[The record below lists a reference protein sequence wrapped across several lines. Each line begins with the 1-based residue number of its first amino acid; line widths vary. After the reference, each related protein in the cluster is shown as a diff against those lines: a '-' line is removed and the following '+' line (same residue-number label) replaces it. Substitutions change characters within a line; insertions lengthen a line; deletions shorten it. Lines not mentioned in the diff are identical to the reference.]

1 MPSLVAMREGMAV
14 RLAVFCT
21 SQLSAVRSGGA
32 AGLYPA
38 SRTAFLSISY
48 RGAMMDVQHLTDL
61 SAPAIDSAASTG
73 EFRRG
78 WKVLIASMLG
88 IGCGLAALPF
98 YTMGVFAPH
107 LAREFGWSMGQIMA
121 GLTCTTLAVMV
132 AAPVAGILAE
142 RYSTRKVALGSL
154 MLFGL
159 AYLSLATLSSLPQFY
174 ITFLTLAAVGAGTLP
189 ITWTRTVNR
198 WFDKNKGVALGLAM
212 MGTGL
217 FGIVSKP
224 GLAFVIGHYGWRT
237 GFAVLGALP
246 LLLALPVAVMLFRDP
261 SEVRIADNA
270 GSTPAA
276 PQPCSITPAGLS
288 RAEAFRS
295 WRFWLIAAILLP
307 ISFALAGPIPNLE
320 AILTDRGLAP
330 ATILTLTPL
339 VGLAS
344 IAGRLIG
351 GWLLDHFW
359 APAVAFVI
367 LGMPAIS
374 CMILA
379 NGHLDPMMGAIAIGL
394 LGFALGIEYD
404 VVAFLTAR
412 YFGLRAYSAIYA
424 IFYVCFSTG
433 AGFAPMVFG
442 AIRDRHHDF
451 AFALQIAA
459 IILPVTAALFLLL
472 GRYPRLDSAEN

>member
-1 MPSLVAMREGMAV
+1 
-14 RLAVFCT
+14 
-21 SQLSAVRSGGA
+21 
-32 AGLYPA
+32 
-38 SRTAFLSISY
+38 
-48 RGAMMDVQHLTDL
+48 MMDVQHLTDL
-61 SAPAIDSAASTG
+61 GTPAIDSTTSEG

-132 AAPVAGILAE
+132 AAPIAGILAE

-174 ITFLTLAAVGAGTLP
+174 ITFLALAAVGAGTLP

-198 WFDKNKGVALGLAM
+198 WFDKNKGLALGMAM

-246 LLLALPVAVMLFRDP
+246 LLLALPVAAILFRDP
-261 SEVRIADNA
+261 SEVRTSSKAE
-270 GSTPAA
+270 PA
-276 PQPCSITPAGLS
+276 PTGLS
-288 RAEAFRS
+288 RAEALRS

-330 ATILTLTPL
+330 ETILTLTPL
-339 VGLAS
+339 VGLCS

-374 CMILA
+374 CVILA
-379 NGHLDPMMGAIAIGL
+379 NGHLDPMMGAVAIGL

-451 AFALQIAA
+451 AVALQIAA
-459 IILPVTAALFLLL
+459 MILPVTAALFLLL
-472 GRYPRLDSAEN
+472 GRYPRLESLEK

>member
-1 MPSLVAMREGMAV
+1 MNVQA
-14 RLAVFCT
+14 LA
-21 SQLSAVRSGGA
+21 Q
-32 AGLYPA
+32 
-38 SRTAFLSISY
+38 
-48 RGAMMDVQHLTDL
+48 Q
-61 SAPAIDSAASTG
+61 APAGGDTTGPG
-73 EFRRG
+73 EFSRG
-78 WKVLIASMLG
+78 WKVLVASMLG
-88 IGCGLAALPF
+88 IGCGLAAIPF

-107 LAREFGWSMGQIMA
+107 LAREFGWSMGQIMG
-121 GLTCTTLAVMV
+121 GLTVTTLAVMG
-132 AAPVAGILAE
+132 AAPIAGLLVD
-142 RYSTRKVALGSL
+142 RFGTRRVALASL
-154 MLFGL
+154 TLFGL
-159 AYLSLATLSSLPQFY
+159 AYMSLATLTSLPQFY
-174 ITFLTLAAVGAGTLP
+174 VTFLLLAALGAGTLP

-198 WFDKNKGVALGLAM
+198 WFDVNKGLALGLAM

-224 GLAFVIGHYGWRT
+224 ALAFIIGHYGWRT
-237 GFAVLGALP
+237 GFAALGALP
-246 LLLALPVAVMLFRDP
+246 LLLALPVAALLFHEPAEARVTG
-261 SEVRIADNA
+261 EVQ
-270 GSTPAA
+270 PAL
-276 PQPCSITPAGLS
+276 TGPATLTGLS
-288 RAEAFRS
+288 RGEAMRH

-320 AILTDRGLAP
+320 AILTDRGLTP

-339 VGLAS
+339 VGLSS

-379 NGHLDPMMGAIAIGL
+379 NGHLDPTMGAVAIGL

-442 AIRDRHHDF
+442 AIRDSNHDF
-451 AFALQIAA
+451 AAALQMSAM
-459 IILPVTAALFLLL
+459 ILPLSAAMFLLL
-472 GRYPRLDSAEN
+472 GRYPTAK